1 MFSLCR
7 TILLLVFEFQL
18 SYTAVPSL
26 ICNSVALRPSRMSKA
41 PSAIII
47 RIIPTTHNILV
58 ASSSSLWWSP
68 KDPSSCPFH
77 PSFLPYFLLQS
88 PLFTIERKPALSFG
102 IALVSM
108 VLWFLFGGWCF
119 GHIAFLFCLE
129 EEAPLITCGGGGFLF
144 CMLMVDGGTRTQID
158 IEILKHT
165 HTHTLQ
171 PAN

>member
-18 SYTAVPSL
+18 SYTAVPYRPSFVIRWPFVPAGCPKL
-26 ICNSVALRPSRMSKA
+26 LRPSLFAS
-41 PSAIII
+41 SQQH
-47 RIIPTTHNILV
+47 TTFSSS
-58 ASSSSLWWSP
+58 SSSSLWWSP

-77 PSFLPYFLLQS
+77 PSFLTSFYNHPCLQS
-88 PLFTIERKPALSFG
+88 SESPLW
-102 IALVSM
+102 ALVSM
-108 VLWFLFGGWCF
+108 VLWFLFGGWWCF

-144 CMLMVDGGTRTQID
+144 CMLMMVDGGTRTQID